1 MLQAGPEDSGS
12 TPAANGISRRNILL
26 AAAAT
31 AGVGAAVSPVLS
43 QPSSAEAATVVGDQS
58 RVYYP
63 EQFGFKSGDADHT
76 VAMNAFF
83 LALMKTGG
91 HGYLPPGDIRVRS
104 TGFNYDDP
112 AIARQVGSGV
122 PYGFPEVIVEGYG
135 RGVTRLR
142 QISGSTGDAFVVK
155 GKTGTSTGPG
165 ANNKARVTLK
175 NFSIFG
181 TSAGRHGIYTR
192 SLLHSRFVDL
202 EISGSG
208 KAGIFAA
215 REVFT
220 AANDEYSYA
229 NVIDGLRIINAGS
242 WGYDCDGINAI
253 DVVVR
258 DTEIINCISGGVRIA
273 PTNAR
278 FDNVRIIGCGQGNKA
293 GRGFL
298 AIPTTNTASSVSELN
313 INGIRLEGNSAL
325 GGYQLELSG
334 GVGAT
339 VNGYNIVT
347 SGDKGA
353 HGIGV
358 GVMQLGGIKT
368 ARNSLIGRGT
378 MFMGQGS
385 YPSQRAVVV
394 GPDGLDSRVELMALP
409 NDSSATFDDVVANS
423 GVDTVDQF
431 GKPVTTVPWKG

>member
-1 MLQAGPEDSGS
+1 MTPESNPENDAL
-12 TPAANGISRRNILL
+12 TTRRAFSRRGILK

-31 AGVGAAVSPVLS
+31 AGVAAVALPA
-43 QPSSAEAATVVGDQS
+43 SSAEAATVVGDLS

-63 EQFGFKSGDADHT
+63 EQFGFKAGDADHT

-104 TGFNYDDP
+104 IGLDYDNA
-112 AIARQVGSGV
+112 AIAKQVGSGV
-122 PYGFPEVIVEGYG
+122 PYGFPEVVLEGYG
-135 RGVTRLR
+135 RGVTRIR
-142 QISGSTGDAFVVK
+142 QISGATGDVFVVK
-155 GKTGTSTGPG
+155 GKTSTNTGPG

-181 TSAGRHGIYTR
+181 TPSGRHGLYTR
-192 SLLHSRFVDL
+192 SLMHSRFIDL
-202 EISGSG
+202 EISGAG
-208 KAGIFAA
+208 KAGFLAA
-215 REVFT
+215 RAVFT
-220 AANDEYSYA
+220 VANDEYYYA
-229 NVIDGLRIINAGS
+229 NVIDGLRIINAAT
-242 WGYDCDGINAI
+242 WGFDCDGINAI
-253 DVVVR
+253 DVVMR
-258 DTEIINCISGGVRIA
+258 DTEIINCVSGGVRIA

-298 AIPTTNTASSVSELN
+298 AIPTSNTASSVSELN
-313 INGIRLEGNSAL
+313 INGLRLEGNSAL
-325 GGYQLELSG
+325 GGYQLELGG

-339 VNGYNIVT
+339 VNGYNIIT

-358 GVMQLGGIKT
+358 GVTQLGGTKT

-378 MFMGQGS
+378 MFMGQNL
-385 YPSQRAVVV
+385 YPSQKAVVV
-394 GPDGLDSRVELMALP
+394 GPDAIDTRVERVALP
-409 NDSSATFDDVVANS
+409 NDSSASYDTVVANS
-423 GVDTVDQF
+423 GIRTVDDF
-431 GKPVTTVPWKG
+431 GTAVKTVAWPS